1 MWQTNSYV
9 SEQQLYDQSTIGFQ
23 SFPAPSNSYLNSSN
37 SSSPTKSS
45 SSSSDVN
52 YTGWTNGPN
61 SWDHQNGWNTN
72 YRAPS
77 RSSLATLQI
86 QDDDVELPRDIIEG
100 IDRIIS
106 ITGFDFKSHNSGNSG
121 ERKEEEE
128 RSEST
133 SSSPNKC
140 AGKSMKGWLGNIMF
154 QDLNGEN
161 SKEIGRIT
169 SKKINKGKV
178 DWSGVVEQVFN
189 DEFDSRTTVGKRL
202 NSNFSI

>member
-1 MWQTNSYV
+1 MLSYV

-23 SFPAPSNSYLNSSN
+23 SFPAPSNSYSNSSN

-45 SSSSDVN
+45 SSSYDVN
-52 YTGWTNGPN
+52 YRGWTNVPN

-106 ITGFDFKSHNSGNSG
+106 ITGNISSKTNTRPSSNTEGKKMGQIWKVFFFKSIF
-121 ERKEEEE
+121 
-128 RSEST
+128 
-133 SSSPNKC
+133 
-140 AGKSMKGWLGNIMF
+140 L
-154 QDLNGEN
+154 
-161 SKEIGRIT
+161 
-169 SKKINKGKV
+169 
-178 DWSGVVEQVFN
+178 
-189 DEFDSRTTVGKRL
+189 
-202 NSNFSI
+202 